1 MVEKREKQRRHYK
14 SVTRFPLHT
23 LRGDWVASERRKV
36 PTRRLNDIEVE
47 EITIDEF
54 ISGFCR

>member
-1 MVEKREKQRRHYK
+1 M
-14 SVTRFPLHT
+14 L
-23 LRGDWVASERRKV
+23 

-54 ISGFCR
+54 ISGFSSHCT